1 MMHYDRVWA
10 EVDLDAVSCN
20 IQSIQQKIQKTT
32 KIIAVVKTDGYGHG
46 AVPIARLLEQNQ
58 SVWGYAVATAEEA
71 LVLRENGIRKNIM
84 ILGYT
89 FPYSYQ
95 QLIERE
101 IRQTV
106 FMYDV
111 AQLLSQQAQDMGKV
125 CKIHIKVD
133 TGMTRIGIE
142 PDAE

>member
-10 EVDLDAVSCN
+10 EVDLDAVSYN

-71 LVLRENGIRKNIM
+71 LVCVKMAFEK
-84 ILGYT
+84 IL
-89 FPYSYQ
+89 
-95 QLIERE
+95 
-101 IRQTV
+101 
-106 FMYDV
+106 
-111 AQLLSQQAQDMGKV
+111 
-125 CKIHIKVD
+125 
-133 TGMTRIGIE
+133 
-142 PDAE
+142 

>member
-133 TGMTRIGIE
+133 TGMTRI
-142 PDAE
+142 